1 MLPFDNK
8 NELQI
13 VIDMDEGT
21 TLEQTA
27 AVVDAFADYI
37 KNIPE
42 VTDYTSYIGTSS
54 PMDFNGLVRHY
65 YLRTGSNVAD
75 IRINL
80 MEKNQRKQQSHAIAL
95 RIRNDLEHIAR
106 TNGANIKIVEAPPGP
121 PVLATVTA
129 EVYGGPYHSYE
140 EIIEA
145 AGKVENLMAQEEGL
159 VDIDNTV
166 EAEQERVVFMVD
178 KEKAALN
185 GVSTTDISQTLQF
198 ALAGT
203 DSSVL
208 HLPKEANPLIIMLR
222 LPRSSRSSPED
233 LKSLYIRG
241 REGQLVPISELGDFE
256 KTTIDQT
263 IYHKNLRRVVYLY
276 AEMAGTPP
284 VKAIMS
290 LQSKIAD
297 DPLPEGLRVEWAG
310 EGEWKITV
318 DVFRD
323 LGIAFAL
330 ACAGIYILLVYE
342 TRNYLLPLVLMIAI
356 PLTIIGIMPGF
367 FLLNKIAGG
376 TVGGY
381 PNPIFFTATAMIGMI
396 ALSGIVVR
404 NSVVLITFIRDSLAE
419 GMPLREAILTS
430 GTVRMRPIFL
440 TAVTTALSAIP
451 ITFDPIFSGLAWAL
465 IFGLFVSTAFSLVLV
480 PVVYYMIYRNR
491 SVPTSEKAPL

>member
-1 MLPFDNK
+1 
-8 NELQI
+8 
-13 VIDMDEGT
+13 
-21 TLEQTA
+21 
-27 AVVDAFADYI
+27 
-37 KNIPE
+37 
-42 VTDYTSYIGTSS
+42 
-54 PMDFNGLVRHY
+54 
-65 YLRTGSNVAD
+65 
-75 IRINL
+75 
-80 MEKNQRKQQSHAIAL
+80 
-95 RIRNDLEHIAR
+95 
-106 TNGANIKIVEAPPGP
+106 
-121 PVLATVTA
+121 
-129 EVYGGPYHSYE
+129 
-140 EIIEA
+140 
-145 AGKVENLMAQEEGL
+145 
-159 VDIDNTV
+159 
-166 EAEQERVVFMVD
+166 
-178 KEKAALN
+178 
-185 GVSTTDISQTLQF
+185 
-198 ALAGT
+198 
-203 DSSVL
+203 
-208 HLPKEANPLIIMLR
+208 MLR
-222 LPRSSRSSPED
+222 LPRASRSSLDD

-256 KTTIDQT
+256 KTTVDQT

-323 LGIAFAL
+323 LGMAFAL

-356 PLTIIGIMPGF
+356 PLTVIGIMPGF

-491 SVPTSEKAPL
+491 SVSTSEKASL